1 MFNAVSGLKSVK
13 QPVDEDTQLR
23 VIILC
28 LVRFLIRA
36 MSRKHRIFLEAE
48 KSAVIYLQ
56 RRCLS

>member
-1 MFNAVSGLKSVK
+1 MFIAVSGLKYVK
-13 QPVDEDTQLR
+13 QPVDEGTQLHA
-23 VIILC
+23 ILLC

-36 MSRKHRIFLEAE
+36 TSRKHRIFLEAQ